1 MKLTR
6 TDYLTALLGFVT
18 GGPIGAVL
26 SPVSYHTLAKMGQPR
41 WVWGLLGF
49 TFSPFFWALAILPF
63 VPRVDESTATAPLP
77 KSATPTVDEKK
88 LMAEEARLKKA
99 QAQAEADRKTAE
111 AQWAADDKAAEAQRA
126 ADDKAAEAQRAADD
140 KAAEERKA
148 LESWAKISALVG
160 CKTELRGSLR
170 DPRSYEDDWARPTP
184 RINHKTREVVMV
196 WKFRAKNGFGG
207 YETGVAT
214 CATKPTTNPIGGS
227 DYGAPE
233 VTVLTE

>member
-6 TDYLTALLGFVT
+6 TDSLTALLGFVA

-26 SPVSYHTLAKMGQPR
+26 SPVTYRTLAKLGQPR

-49 TFSPFFWALAILPF
+49 TFSPVFWALAILPF
-63 VPRVDESTATAPLP
+63 VPRVAESTATAPP
-77 KSATPTVDEKK
+77 APQTATTTVDEKK
-88 LMAEEARLKKA
+88 LMAEEARLKEA
-99 QAQAEADRKTAE
+99 QAQAEADRKAAQAQAE
-111 AQWAADDKAAEAQRA
+111 ADR
-126 ADDKAAEAQRAADD
+126 
-140 KAAEERKA
+140 KAAEEAEKERDA